1 MIRLE
6 EKDVR
11 KVKWMCN
18 VRPEGRISAE
28 ELRTKGMRECLPER
42 NLQWFG
48 RLERMEE
55 NSVPIWQNTE

>member
-1 MIRLE
+1 
-6 EKDVR
+6 
-11 KVKWMCN
+11 MCN

-42 NLQWFG
+42 NLQCFG

>member
-6 EKDVR
+6 EKDAR

-28 ELRTKGMRECLPER
+28 ELRAKGMRECLPER
-42 NLQWFG
+42 SLQWFG

>member
-6 EKDVR
+6 EKDAR

-28 ELRTKGMRECLPER
+28 ELRGMRECLPER
-42 NLQWFG
+42 SLQWFG
-48 RLERMEE
+48 RLERMEK